1 MAEIRRAVAADAGA
15 ICDIYNHYIE
25 NTIATFEEQSIV
37 VSDLAARMDNGGPPW
52 LVAVDAG
59 NVVGYAYAGTW
70 RSRCAFRYT
79 LESSV
84 YLNHQFQGRGVGKML
99 YQALM
104 EMLSQTDC
112 RALVAAISLPNQAS
126 ITLHQRLGFKE
137 VGVFRE
143 VGFKFDQWIDV
154 AFWEYLFTDEPG

>member
-37 VSDLAARMDNGGPPW
+37 ASDLATRMDNGHPW
-52 LVAVDAG
+52 LVAVNDG
-59 NVVGYAYAGTW
+59 NVVGYAYTGTW
-70 RSRCAFRYT
+70 RSRCAFRHT

-84 YLNHQFQGRGVGKML
+84 YLSHDFQGRGVGKML
-99 YQALM
+99 YQALIQAC
-104 EMLSQTDC
+104 SQTDC
-112 RALVAAISLPNQAS
+112 RVLVAAISLPNQAS
-126 ITLHQRLGFKE
+126 IALHQRLGFKE

-154 AFWEYLFTDEPG
+154 AFWEYLFTDQPG